1 MASLLKDLYSQAY
14 IETLANDISRFYPNF
29 NTKNFI
35 VNIFDA
41 SWEEKEL
48 KQRMRH
54 ISTTMHNHIN
64 LDYQKT
70 IEVLMLCFDYR
81 KKSKEKRDENL
92 ALENMIFADFV
103 EMYGLNDFELSMK
116 ALECFTQYSSSEFA
130 IRVFI
135 LKYEEKTIS
144 QLKQWTKSKSEHTR
158 RLASEGCRSRLPWAN
173 TLVKYKK
180 DPTKVI
186 EILELLKY
194 DSSKYVQKSVANNLN
209 DISKDN
215 IKIVKNLAN
224 KWIDK
229 TTSLNWIIKHGCRT
243 LLKSAD
249 KDILKLF
256 GYTISNTLTISNIFV
271 SSNVQIGDKLS
282 FSFLLKDSKN
292 LGKLRLEYAINFV
305 RLKGKSSRKLFK
317 IKEGIFDKK
326 SLEISKLHSFKK
338 INTRV
343 YYEGLHSIE
352 FIVNGKIIHTQEF
365 YLVKEEISLKQ

>member
-1 MASLLKDLYSQAY
+1 MASLLKDLYSQAF
-14 IETLANDISRFYPNF
+14 IETLANDITRFYPNF
-29 NTKNFI
+29 KTKNFI
-35 VNIFDA
+35 LNIFNA

-54 ISTTMHNHIN
+54 ISITIYQHVK
-64 LDYQKT
+64 LDYKEA
-70 IEVLMLCFDYR
+70 IEVLILCFNYR
-81 KKSKEKRDENL
+81 IKSKEKRYENL
-92 ALENMIFADFV
+92 GLENMIFADFV
-103 EMYGLNDFELSMK
+103 EIYGLNHFEVSMK

-173 TLVKYKK
+173 ALVKFKK

-186 EILELLKY
+186 EILELLKN

-215 IKIVKNLAN
+215 IKIVKKLAN

-243 LLKSAD
+243 LLKSGD
-249 KDILKLF
+249 EEILRLF
-256 GYTISNTLTISNIFV
+256 GYAFSKTLNISNI
-271 SSNVQIGDKLS
+271 SISHKVQIGDKLS

-305 RLKGKSSRKLFK
+305 RLNGKSTRKVFK
-317 IKEGIFDKK
+317 IKEGVFGKK
-326 SLEISKLHSFKK
+326 SLEIAKLHSFKK

-352 FIVNGKIIHTQEF
+352 FIVNGRSIHKQEF
-365 YLVKEEISLKQ
+365 NLLKEGL